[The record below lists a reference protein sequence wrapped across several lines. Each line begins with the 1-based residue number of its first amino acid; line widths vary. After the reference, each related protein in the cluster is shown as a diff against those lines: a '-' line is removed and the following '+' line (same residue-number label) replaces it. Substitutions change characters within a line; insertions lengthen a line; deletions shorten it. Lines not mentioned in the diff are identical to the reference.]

1 MDDAYSSKL
10 WTYFQVRSWRG
21 VARRLGRDT
30 WHWIFT
36 LQRGLRDARWATMCR
51 LSPPS
56 FAYRDTQSL
65 QINQLKLF
73 KSSRKGNFTCA
84 NLLSVRSHKKP
95 DGWSLLGDNKV
106 QMARETLFHFC
117 ARLGLVKFIRL
128 LFSKVRDF
136 QRSIYSKK
144 NPCLSRFKILFLA
157 FVIYWKIFQK
167 SQYRSYIA
175 PYRFIVPSIKCQTI
189 SKRKNFALSQI
200 L

>member
-1 MDDAYSSKL
+1 
-10 WTYFQVRSWRG
+10 
-21 VARRLGRDT
+21 
-30 WHWIFT
+30 
-36 LQRGLRDARWATMCR
+36 MCR

-73 KSSRKGNFTCA
+73 KSSRNRNFTCA

-144 NPCLSRFKILFLA
+144 SMFVEDSLFSDRNLLK
-157 FVIYWKIFQK
+157 FFPEK
-167 SQYRSYIA
+167 SVSFLHRAVS
-175 PYRFIVPSIKCQTI
+175 FHSSVDKMSDD
-189 SKRKNFALSQI
+189 L
-200 L
+200 